1 MNVKEC
7 VKGNV
12 TFQFYRK
19 GELFYK
25 CDNGFVFTVPTSD
38 AGDACFL
45 NVEKG
50 IFFMRWIRQAVDA
63 LKPGEK

>member
-25 CDNGFVFTVPTSD
+25 CDNGFVFTVPISD
-38 AGDACFL
+38 TGDACFL